1 MEGLMGVMGD
11 TDGCIG
17 DRLVGEATVRLDRLR
32 ERDVEERW
40 STMVGSF
47 WLDGW

>member
-17 DRLVGEATVRLDRLR
+17 DRLVGEVTVKLDRLSER
-32 ERDVEERW
+32 EVDERW
-40 STMVGSF
+40 STMLDSF
-47 WLDGW
+47 GLDW